1 MAWRRAIVLW
11 FALMVT
17 TLAVAGTSTNDI
29 SFERRVWSAV
39 DGAPA
44 GAWRIAQGEDGLLW
58 FATPNGLYRYDGER
72 FQRVSQVYG
81 HALRSYNIS
90 DVAAVPDGIL
100 VIYQFGGLS
109 VFKRSEEQHYGIADG
124 LPPGV
129 LRAPVIAPDGKLYVG
144 TSGGLAVL
152 EGKAWHQVQ
161 DPALPVGRVFGIS
174 VDGAGTLW
182 VALEGKLYA
191 RPKAGAHFSHVADIA
206 PVARPDIVFGKLVAI
221 TSDNRVIQLEFGKKD
236 TTVFQNGTSVYD
248 AVFEGPLSTTWAWLS
263 NGKGLVLL
271 RQGDDGRYEISRSFE
286 DGRPDKSVVQCS
298 LLDREGNL
306 WLSTLNGVERYRAQR
321 IHEVAMPKT
330 TFNYYVQRGL
340 GDSLVATGQA
350 VQGVLRLTDSGYT
363 NLWDL
368 ADVTTLWRQNADSVW
383 GGTRTSLFHV
393 THDGI
398 AQWPLPQETMPRGTV
413 QSVTVDKAGVVWVS
427 ILRSGLYR
435 FMDGRW
441 NHVDTSAMGADP
453 MPIILYTAAS
463 GRVWSGYTN
472 GRIAE
477 LVDGKIRSVTGAE
490 PLGTGHV
497 LSLIEIDGRLLAG
510 GELGMASITPHGHRP
525 FLPEQIAAFRGVS
538 GLALDKQG
546 DLWAHG
552 ADGVY
557 HIRRSE
563 LEQYWADPAH
573 RMKWEVFNLTDGVRG
588 NAAQIRP
595 LPSLVVAHDGKV
607 YYATNNQV
615 GWIDPLNVRRNTV
628 APHVMI
634 QHVRVGNQEFQPNGT
649 VRLAAGT
656 TAAEIRFAAT
666 SLSVPEKV
674 QLKFKLNGV
683 DRDWQDVLGERVAR
697 YTNLE
702 PGTYHF
708 QVIAANED
716 GVWNREGATLQL
728 EILPEFWQT
737 SWFRLLM
744 LMLLMAA
751 VAALYR
757 WRIATASARAT
768 ERAAARMEERERIAR
783 GLHDNLLQ
791 GVHALILRC
800 STLLQRLPKGSQ
812 EQHFLENVLDQA
824 EQLVENT
831 RDEVMGLR
839 DRKPAVAILAE
850 MRAELVAMADAEGGR
865 LKVSVSDSMAQ
876 VRPAVLHELCH
887 VLKEGVTNAVRHSG
901 ASEISATL
909 TIADGVITGA
919 VLDNGIGIAPELA
932 EHGVPG
938 HWGIMGMR
946 ERLAK
951 LGGALTI
958 ASTGQRGTAL
968 RFTLSLSSA
977 S

>member
-1 MAWRRAIVLW
+1 MACRGAIVLW
-11 FALMVT
+11 FALMLST
-17 TLAVAGTSTNDI
+17 FAVASTPINDI
-29 SFERRVWSAV
+29 SFERRVWTAV

-44 GAWRIAQGEDGLLW
+44 GAWRIAQSEDGLLW
-58 FATPNGLYRYDGER
+58 FAPPNGLYRYDGER

-90 DVAAVPDGIL
+90 DVAAVADGI
-100 VIYQFGGLS
+100 VVTYQFGGVS
-109 VFKRSEEQHYGIADG
+109 IFKHSEEQHYGIADG
-124 LPPGV
+124 LPPGALGSPSV
-129 LRAPVIAPDGKLYVG
+129 GPDGKLYLG
-144 TSGGLAVL
+144 TSRGLAVR
-152 EGKAWHQVQ
+152 EGQAWHLVQ
-161 DPALPVGRVFGIS
+161 DLALTAGRVTGIS
-174 VDGAGTLW
+174 VDDAGTIW
-182 VALEGKLYA
+182 VTVAGKLYG
-191 RPKAGAHFSHVADIA
+191 RPKENGHFSYVTDIA
-206 PVARPDIVFGKLVAI
+206 VEDRPEVVFGKLMVI
-221 TSDNRVIQLEFGKKD
+221 SRDNKLVKVEFGKNQ
-236 TTVFQNGTSVYD
+236 TVVFDGIFSVYD
-248 AVFEGPLSTTWAWLS
+248 GIYQGPLSTTWAWLS

-271 RQGDDGRYEISRSFE
+271 RQGEDGRYEMSRSFE
-286 DGRPDKSVVQCS
+286 DGRPDKSVVQCT

-330 TFNYYVQRGL
+330 TFNYYVQQGL

-350 VQGVLRLTDSGYT
+350 VQGVLRLTDSGYA

-368 ADVTTLWRQNADSVW
+368 AEVTALWRQNADSVW

-398 AQWPLPQETMPRGTV
+398 AKWPLPEETLPLGTV
-413 QSVTVDKAGVVWVS
+413 QSVTVDKAGTVWVS

-441 NHVDTSAMGADP
+441 SHVDTSAMGADP
-453 MPIILYTAAS
+453 VPIILYTAAS

-477 LVDGKIRSVTGAE
+477 LVDGKIQSVTGAE

-525 FLPEQIAAFRGVS
+525 FLPEQITAFRGVS

-557 HIRRSE
+557 HIRRGE
-563 LEQYWADPAH
+563 LEQYWADPTH
-573 RMKWEVFNLTDGVRG
+573 TLKWEVFNLTDGVRG

-595 LPSLVVAHDGKV
+595 LPSLVVANDGKV

-615 GWIDPLNVRRNTV
+615 GWIDPLNVRRNPV

-634 QHVRVGNQEFQPNGT
+634 QNVRVGSQEFQPDGT

-674 QLKFKLNGV
+674 KLKFKLNGV
-683 DRDWQDVLGERVAR
+683 DREWQDVLGERVAR

-716 GVWNREGATLQL
+716 GVWNQEGAALQL

-751 VAALYR
+751 MAAIYR

-800 STLLQRLPKGSQ
+800 STLLKRLPKGSQ

-824 EQLVENT
+824 EQLVANT

-839 DRKPAVAILAE
+839 NRKPSVAILAE
-850 MRAELVAMADAEGGR
+850 TRAELGAMADAATGR
-865 LKVSVSDSMAQ
+865 LKVSVSDSMEQ

-887 VLKEGVTNAVRHSG
+887 VLKEGVTNAVRHSE
-901 ASEISATL
+901 ATEITATL
-909 TIADGVITGA
+909 TIADGLIVGA
-919 VLDNGIGIAPELA
+919 VLDNGVGIPPERA

-946 ERLAK
+946 ERIAK

-958 ASTGQRGTAL
+958 ASAGERGTAL
-968 RFTLSLSSA
+968 RFTLPLSSA
-977 S
+977 A